1 MAARTPPAG
10 KRAAGKD
17 NAAGNGG
24 GTRLVIV
31 ESPAKARTIAGYLGK
46 GYVVESSIGHIRD
59 MPDKAAE
66 IPEKYRKE
74 PWARLGV
81 NVNKDFGAL
90 YVVHA
95 DKKSQVSKLKSLLKN
110 ADELYLATDEDREGE
125 AIAWH
130 LLEEL
135 KPKVPTRRMVFHE
148 ITPEAIAHAV
158 DNPRELNTGLVDAYQ
173 TRRVLDRLYGYEVSP
188 VLWKK
193 VMPRLSA
200 GRVQSVA
207 TRLVVAR
214 ERERMAFHAA
224 RYWDL
229 QAVFARADG
238 AGEDSTSSFP
248 AGLVAVDGRRVA
260 QGRDFAPSGELRNPD
275 VLYLEGARANASAAN
290 GGGEAIP
297 GGVVHRL
304 SAAELAGR
312 LQGTDFSVK
321 SVERKP
327 YRRSPYAPFRTT
339 TLQQE
344 ASRKLGFSAKY
355 TMSVAQRLYE
365 NGHITYMRTD
375 STTLSQTA
383 IDAARRQARELY
395 GAEYVPDSPR
405 VYSSKVKNAQE
416 AHEAIRPAGD
426 SFRTPAQSRLSGD
439 ELRVYELI
447 WKRTVASQMKDAT
460 GESVSVRVSGRSS
473 AGEEA
478 EFGASGKIIA
488 FHGFLKAYVEDA
500 DDDAD
505 RDDRERR
512 LPPLA
517 EGDALNALDL
527 AASEHATR
535 PPARYTEATL
545 VKELEDREIG
555 RPSTYA
561 NILGTILDRGYVFKK
576 GTALVPSF
584 LAFAVITL
592 LERHFSQ
599 LVDYDFTARMEDALD
614 AIARGEAARVPW
626 LRRFYFGAEGEE
638 GLKELV
644 SDLGDIDARDVSSF
658 PLAGTDIVVR
668 VGRYGPYLERGDQ
681 RVNVPEGTAP
691 DELTPEKAEELFAQ
705 PSGDFPLGTD
715 PGTGREVVAK
725 AGRFGPYV
733 TEVLPEGDTSKPR
746 TASLLKSMA
755 LDTVTLEDAL
765 RLLTLPRTIGELDG
779 EPITVQN
786 GRYGPYVKK
795 GTDSRSLESEEQ
807 LFTLTL
813 AEAKELFAQPKARGR
828 GRAASAPP
836 LRELGEDP
844 GSKRPMVLKEG
855 RWGPY
860 VTDGETNA
868 SLRQGDAVE
877 SITPQRAAEL
887 LAERR
892 SAAPSAPRR
901 RARGEE
907 AGGREAGREEGGP
920 EEAQPGLAGTRPG
933 RPRPGK
939 AAPAGHFACLRTT

>member
-81 NVNKDFGAL
+81 NVDKDFGAL

-275 VLYLEGARANASAAN
+275 VLYLEGVPANASAAN

-517 EGDALNALDL
+517 EGDALDALDL

-715 PGTGREVVAK
+715 PGTGREIVAK

-901 RARGEE
+901 RAP
-907 AGGREAGREEGGP
+907 AKKPAAKKP
-920 EEAQPGLAGTRPG
+920 AAK
-933 RPRPGK
+933 K
-939 AAPAGHFACLRTT
+939 AAPKKPSRA